1 MPVVGNPSG
10 CLRSIG
16 DEANM
21 DGHIPMLREESQ
33 GQGDIVR
40 AAINDGPVM
49 DHDVLAGM
57 RCQERSLE
65 AQKRLV
71 FTLPLAVRRAAI

>member
-1 MPVVGNPSG
+1 
-10 CLRSIG
+10 
-16 DEANM
+16 M
-21 DGHIPMLREESQ
+21 DGNIAMLREESQ

-49 DHDVLAGM
+49 HHDVLARM
-57 RCQERSLE
+57 RRQERSLE

-71 FTLPLAVRRAAI
+71 FPLPFAVSRAAI